1 MAVHLTWE
9 EPFPLWASV
18 SCWGFYGHHQGD
30 HLGSRFSL
38 FKKHFLSPLCPLWL
52 PCLVGIPRP
61 VLYIR
66 RQNMGVE
73 GE

>member
-1 MAVHLTWE
+1 
-9 EPFPLWASV
+9 
-18 SCWGFYGHHQGD
+18 
-30 HLGSRFSL
+30 L